1 MTVSEPP
8 SSPQLADDTALLTA
22 ALNHAWAW
30 YDGHS
35 NRASQLLDYY
45 LVAIAILFA
54 AYTSAIN
61 GKHYGL
67 AVALTVA
74 ALLLTALTT
83 AGGLAVVNDVSRA
96 QPALDQ
102 LQKRIA
108 DKLDIKDVNMAKF
121 QKGKTWSR
129 TTAVITVGAATLVWI
144 SGLVYAATR

>member
-1 MTVSEPP
+1 MTASQHPHE
-8 SSPQLADDTALLTA
+8 DDTALLTT

-30 YDGHS
+30 YDGHA
-35 NRASQLLDYY
+35 NRASQLFNYY

-61 GKHYGL
+61 VKHYGL

-74 ALLLTALTT
+74 ALVFTALTT
-83 AGGLAVVNDVSRA
+83 VAGLAVVNDISRA

-108 DKLDIKDVNMAKF
+108 DKLDIKDISMAKF

-129 TTAVITVGAATLVWI
+129 ILAVITVGAATLIWI